1 MMNKGTGLGP
11 ELALTGM
18 KRCEITQIGDIDS
31 DNPIVHSSQGNIHT
45 LPGYLKDELLVFRD
59 QDPVLRE
66 FEIKIFHQKK
76 PHCG

>member
-18 KRCEITQIGDIDS
+18 KRCED
-31 DNPIVHSSQGNIHT
+31 
-45 LPGYLKDELLVFRD
+45 PGYLKDELLVFRD

-76 PHCG
+76 THCG